1 MALAGRSQQRRA
13 LQKNEVVYDVICAKA
28 SKLMAMSKPVVDLEP
43 CEAVDLHLRGISAVY
58 VRLRVDT

>member
-1 MALAGRSQQRRA
+1 MRRA
-13 LQKNEVVYDVICAKA
+13 LQKNEVVYNVICGKV

-43 CEAVDLHLRGISAVY
+43 YEAMDLHLRGVSAVY